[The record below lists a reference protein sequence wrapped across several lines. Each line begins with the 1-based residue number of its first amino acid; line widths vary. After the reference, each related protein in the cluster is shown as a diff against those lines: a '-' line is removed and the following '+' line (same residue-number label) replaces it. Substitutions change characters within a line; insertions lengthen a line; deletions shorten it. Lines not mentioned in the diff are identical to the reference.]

1 MDGHCA
7 LYLSLFYSDSLK
19 LVKKS
24 NLKLGKSILEAIDF
38 NSNTNPYKNTV

>member
-1 MDGHCA
+1 MDGHCT

-19 LVKKS
+19 LVKKN

-38 NSNTNPYKNTV
+38 NSNTNPYKNAV